1 MWYRKEVRYLP
12 RAASCWFLP
21 EPGGRPRP
29 RFSEL
34 GENGHETAG
43 AAVAEPGVL
52 GDTDNARRLS
62 GPYFRG
68 RPLFFFFAA
77 FFIVEPPLSLP
88 DLTAQVWKE
97 FRIVLCV
104 FRQWRIWIHLC
115 VIRQLRCQWFLCMF
129 LSLHSSSFCNLK
141 ETIYMFFYSK
151 AQEWIVLYMCP
162 LSVYALG

>member
-1 MWYRKEVRYLP
+1 MARGKLLPLLHNRRIFVIPHVSLYRSFILCGL
-12 RAASCWFLP
+12 ALFLL
-21 EPGGRPRP
+21 
-29 RFSEL
+29 F
-34 GENGHETAG
+34 
-43 AAVAEPGVL
+43 
-52 GDTDNARRLS
+52 
-62 GPYFRG
+62 F
-68 RPLFFFFAA
+68 FFFFAA